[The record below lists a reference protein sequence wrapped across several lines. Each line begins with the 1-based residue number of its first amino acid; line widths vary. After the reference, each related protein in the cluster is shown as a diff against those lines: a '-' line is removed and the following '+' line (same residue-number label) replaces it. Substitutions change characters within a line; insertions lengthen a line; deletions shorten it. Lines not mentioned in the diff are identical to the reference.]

1 VIIGRLDGVAASR
14 IADMADAITATVEAR
29 AG

>member
-1 VIIGRLDGVAASR
+1 VIIGRLDGDAASR
-14 IADMADAITATVEAR
+14 IADMAGAVTATVEPR